1 MLLFFHQRNPYM
13 STPTSTPS
21 APTTAG
27 NTHRAPDSPD
37 FPDDSID
44 LRDLFMRIAR
54 GLPQIVGLALV
65 GLVVAAIGAW
75 ALSRVQPVVTSTRV
89 VFSFPGFERGEYP
102 DKSKFQPD
110 DLRAPAVVAEALRRQ
125 GLDTSSEFQSKI
137 RGALSVEGVIPPN
150 IVKERDRLRAA
161 GQNPPVYV
169 PDEYAVALS
178 QRRLFAL
185 TDRQREALLNEII
198 AVYRE
203 NFRRTYSQ
211 TPLAFGSA
219 FETLKTVDFP
229 EFEIILN
236 ADLGNIRSYL
246 ATQEAIAKNYRSPT
260 TNFSF
265 KDLAEQTERF
275 TQIQLNEVLGLIHEN
290 GLSHNRRM
298 AMTKLDYYLR
308 QLGERES
315 HALDDEKVVR
325 DLLAETQQRAQNVVL
340 GVKSQ
345 ATQNR
350 TESPVLD
357 QGLIDS
363 LLANDAYNFLLR
375 RALDAGLKTKEIQA
389 EKNRL
394 LALRANL
401 KSFVDNPPAEQSS
414 LTAQAEA
421 SLKNLE
427 ANYQKLIENIRRTFA
442 DFANQRFG
450 DAIRQTDQAQTEGLL
465 RPLILAGAVGGFL
478 GFALGAGLSLLGVYV
493 GRRPLAQ

>member
-1 MLLFFHQRNPYM
+1 LLFNSDDHFM
-13 STPTSTPS
+13 STLNSNPS
-21 APTTAG
+21 ATISTNPV
-27 NTHRAPDSPD
+27 HRSPDSSD
-37 FPDDSID
+37 FPDDAID
-44 LRDLFMRIAR
+44 LRALFAKIAR

-65 GLVVAAIGAW
+65 GLVLAVVGAW
-75 ALSRVQPVVTSTRV
+75 ALGRVQPVVTSTRV

-102 DKSKFQPD
+102 DKSKFQAD
-110 DLRAPAVVAEALRRQ
+110 DLRAPAVVAEALSRQ

-137 RGALSVEGVIPPN
+137 RGALGVEGVIPPN
-150 IVKERDRLRAA
+150 IVKDRDRLRAA

-169 PDEYAVALS
+169 PDEYAVTLS

-185 TDRQREALLNEII
+185 TDHQREALLNEII

-203 NFRRTYSQ
+203 NFRRTYAQ

-219 FETLKTVDFP
+219 FETLRKADYP
-229 EFEIILN
+229 EFEIILR
-236 ADLGNIRSYL
+236 ADLENIRSYL
-246 ATQEAIAKNYRSPT
+246 ARQEETAKSYRSPS

-265 KDLAEQTERF
+265 KDLSEQADRF
-275 TQIQLNEVLGLIHEN
+275 AQIQLNEALGLIHEN
-290 GLSHNRRM
+290 GLSRNRRVAVM
-298 AMTKLDYYLR
+298 KLDFYLR
-308 QLGERES
+308 QLGDREN

-325 DLLAETQQRAQNVVL
+325 DLLTETQQRAQNVVL

-350 TESPVLD
+350 SDAPVLD

-363 LLANDAYNFLLR
+363 LLANDATNFLLR

-401 KSFVDNPPAEQSS
+401 KSFVEYPREEQTS
-414 LTAQAEA
+414 LTAQVDA

-427 ANYQKLIENIRRTFA
+427 ENYQKLIENIRRTFV
-442 DFANQRFG
+442 DFANQRYG
-450 DAIRQTDQAQTEGLL
+450 DAIRQAGQAQTDGLL
-465 RPLILAGAVGGFL
+465 RPLTIAGGVGGFL
-478 GFALGAGLSLLGVYV
+478 GFALGAGLSLLGFYV
-493 GRRPLAQ
+493 GRQPVAK